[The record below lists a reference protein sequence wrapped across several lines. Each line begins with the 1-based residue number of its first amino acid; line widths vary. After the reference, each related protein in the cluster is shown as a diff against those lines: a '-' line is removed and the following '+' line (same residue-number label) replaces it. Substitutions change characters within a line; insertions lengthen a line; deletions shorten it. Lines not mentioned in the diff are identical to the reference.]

1 MTMPRAARLAAVV
14 LLAAAPAPSFAAEP
28 TPNFS
33 VVVTLSAEAR
43 ADLTRRKEQV
53 TVAAMYSG
61 EPTREATKKKID
73 NEIGEVDLGHEEL
86 TRPIPGG
93 KETFAFAGKA
103 FDAKR
108 VKWIKPGAASVLINV
123 YSARKAADDN
133 LLDCGIFQDT
143 VTLANSKPI
152 EIACKLIGE

>member
-1 MTMPRAARLAAVV
+1 MIAPRLPLLAAVA
-14 LLAAAPAPSFAAEP
+14 LLAAAPAASRAAEP

-33 VVVTLSAEAR
+33 VVVTLSAEAQ
-43 ADLTRRKEQV
+43 ADLTKRKEQV

-61 EPTREATKKKID
+61 EPTREAVKKKID
-73 NEIGEVDLGHEEL
+73 DEVGEVVLGDEAL
-86 TRPIPGG
+86 TRPIVGG

-103 FDAKR
+103 FDGKR
-108 VKWIKPGAASVLINV
+108 TKWVKPGTASILINV

-143 VTLANSKPI
+143 VAVANAKPI